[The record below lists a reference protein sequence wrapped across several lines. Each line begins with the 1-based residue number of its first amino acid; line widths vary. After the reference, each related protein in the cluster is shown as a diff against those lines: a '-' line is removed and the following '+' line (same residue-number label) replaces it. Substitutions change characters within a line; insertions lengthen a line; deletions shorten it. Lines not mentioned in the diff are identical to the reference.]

1 MMLFSNVSNMLGKI
15 LFWKEILKQRKQL
28 SKMDDYLLKDIG
40 INRVEATR
48 EADRMFWDYAPSV
61 DESLQRRTNTT
72 LAISSQK
79 KSTAFNLLFH

>member
-40 INRVEATR
+40 INRLEAT
-48 EADRMFWDYAPSV
+48 
-61 DESLQRRTNTT
+61 
-72 LAISSQK
+72 
-79 KSTAFNLLFH
+79 